1 MWWSSAGGADA
12 LSKCKSGSNK
22 NCTIFD
28 TNQARCPPKCRNW
41 PQWVIDRNYY
51 GYCDYHSENSISVA
65 IAFDC
70 SYAWWSFTE
79 YALSK
84 CQSGSNKKCTIFDT
98 NQTKCPAP
106 TANPQQACNISL
118 SYQFPWAN
126 LLALNQLT
134 VINGYYIVQ
143 SGKWCS
149 KAYYK
154 SADNN
159 YIFFDSGSGKWYVA
173 PTLGPSNVIPVFAFV
188 VGELG
193 MGTIT
198 VGPMIAV

>member
-1 MWWSSAGGADA
+1 MPGIAVDCSCGWWSSTGVD
-12 LSKCKSGSNK
+12 
-22 NCTIFD
+22 
-28 TNQARCPPKCRNW
+28 
-41 PQWVIDRNYY
+41 
-51 GYCDYHSENSISVA
+51 
-65 IAFDC
+65 
-70 SYAWWSFTE
+70 
-79 YALSK
+79 ALSK

-173 PTLGPSNVIPVFAFV
+173 PTLGPSNVRPVFAFAWSNADFV
-188 VGELG
+188 QDASGWRTWHGNYYGWAYDSSLKI
-193 MGTIT
+193 MG
-198 VGPMIAV
+198 G